1 MLLSVFTSCKDSTV
15 NDSNIDKYYSYR
27 GNTYP
32 RTYEYTIMDIDT
44 DFEEEIINEQNGI
57 IGLEE
62 IKTYTPSK
70 G

>member
-1 MLLSVFTSCKDSTV
+1 
-15 NDSNIDKYYSYR
+15 
-27 GNTYP
+27 
-32 RTYEYTIMDIDT
+32 MDIDT